1 MVDLDNNV
9 DDVKKQIRNADDL
22 DYEALL
28 EEEKDGENRKTVVEF
43 LEKKIGEEVEEEIE
57 SDEDTKENVEENL
70 VEEIEEETSGGVL
83 SSFTDPQILAGG
95 AILGLILGLVVGAVA
110 LPMETQTQITDV
122 QAEERVSTL
131 INAGGQLSE
140 DSVDVSVEKSNSMF
154 YINATATQTVN
165 GTAQTQ
171 SQTYYM
177 SSDGTL
183 LFPEVVRSPL
193 GNQRVAIDVDQA
205 IQRAQQPSQPGINES
220 VNTTQ

>member
-9 DDVKKQIRNADDL
+9 DEVKKQIRNADDP

-28 EEEKDGENRKTVVEF
+28 EEEKDGKDRKTIKEF
-43 LEKKIGEEVEEEIE
+43 LETRVEKQDEEEQEEVEEE
-57 SDEDTKENVEENL
+57 L

-83 SSFTDPQILAGG
+83 SGFTDPQILAGG
-95 AILGLILGLVVGAVA
+95 AILGLVLGLVVGAVA

-131 INAGGQLSE
+131 LTASGQLAEE
-140 DSVDVSVEKSNSMF
+140 DVDVSVDQRNSMF

-165 GTAQTQ
+165 GTSQTQ

-177 SSDGTL
+177 SSDGSL

-193 GNQRVAIDVDQA
+193 GNQQVAIDVDQA
-205 IQRAQQPSQPGINES
+205 IQRAQQPTQPEINES